1 MTTKNI
7 ADSLRERFA
16 QPLKDC
22 YKRRIIFW
30 YDSEREFESMLD
42 ELDLP
47 DVKVLRLTGD
57 NFFEAKMQL
66 SETDTESNYLVY
78 HPISMPHLWDDWLRD
93 IELYSEEFR
102 ADLISMQMDELN
114 IPQTV
119 VFRKTVKLY
128 QIFFGNKERVAK
140 LSSLHTK
147 YDTAAQLHIDIMSV
161 LTNAKDN
168 TVQGVIRAIL
178 CESLY
183 SDDNAALE
191 HIRKFGN
198 EDVLKDMLTKYTG
211 YYADEIILSD
221 LAKHIMITALS
232 SVVQPQTLSGLEKY
246 ISSDNQVFC
255 YNVIDEWAH
264 SDDSKKL
271 FELAND
277 ISQELDLSERLEKQG
292 VETLLDADCLPCI
305 GECII
310 SHYMNEI
317 SENVIKSA
325 DILEAVDKRRT
336 SKWAKHFEVYYD
348 GLYAFAQMHAFYL
361 EHITG
366 FHYGTAEQL
375 WKAYCDELYLMDT
388 YYRHFHVVFR
398 KSLKSASSELDDLFK
413 NVADAAERIYKNW
426 YLTELNGQWCKLIR
440 EGMETEGFIAS
451 LPQQID
457 FYTQDVKPYVIKENR
472 IFVIISDAFR
482 YEVAVEL
489 NKKLLQETGGTSEI
503 NAMQSVFPSLTKYGM
518 AALLP
523 HEALTISDDFQVM
536 CDGISTEGTE
546 NRNKILK
553 KVSAGNCAVVYED
566 ILAMK
571 QAQRR
576 ELVSG
581 ADVVYIYHNKVD
593 AVGDKAMTENLAF
606 NACEE
611 AVDELLNLVKLV
623 INTMNGTNI
632 LITADHGF
640 LYSYQPLE
648 ENNKGEK
655 SFVDGSILKTYRRC
669 IIAETGADSEYMMR
683 IPLSTFGSDKIGFAP
698 LETIRIKKQG
708 GGMNFVHGGIALQ
721 ECCIPVIT
729 FKNIKASSKRFIDTK
744 KVALQLL
751 SRTRKIA
758 NNIFFLEFYQ
768 PETVGGK
775 ILSATFELY
784 ICDNL
789 SNIVSDVQTIIAD
802 KTSDNVQDRVTRIRF
817 TLKGQ
822 EFSSTDPY
830 YLNIV
835 DKDSGDVKDHI
846 EFSIKIAFA
855 NDFGF

>member
-1 MTTKNI
+1 MAKSNI
-7 ADSLRERFA
+7 ETSLRERFA

-22 YKRRIIFW
+22 YERRIIFW

-47 DVKVLRLTGD
+47 NVKILRLTGD
-57 NFFEAKMQL
+57 NFFEAKMLL
-66 SETDTESNYLVY
+66 SETDTKSNYLVY
-78 HPISMPHLWDDWLRD
+78 HPLSMPHVWDDWLRD

-102 ADLISMQMDELN
+102 ADLISMQMDELH

-119 VFRKTVKLY
+119 AFRKAVKLY
-128 QIFFGNKERVAK
+128 QPFFGNKERIAK
-140 LSSLHTK
+140 IAALHTK
-147 YDTAAQLHIDIMSV
+147 YENAAQLHIDVMAV
-161 LTNAKDN
+161 LSGAKDN
-168 TVQGVIRAIL
+168 SVQGVIRAIL
-178 CESLY
+178 CESVY
-183 SDDNAALE
+183 SDDNAAIE

-198 EDVLKDMLTKYTG
+198 EDAFKDMLTKYTG
-211 YYADEIILSD
+211 YSAEEINFTD
-221 LAKHIMITALS
+221 LAKHIMLTALS
-232 SVVQPQTLSGLEKY
+232 GVVQPQTLAGLDKY
-246 ISSDNQVFC
+246 ISADHQPFC
-255 YNVIDEWAH
+255 YNVIDDWAH
-264 SDDSKKL
+264 SEDSGKL
-271 FELAND
+271 FELANE
-277 ISQELDLSERLEKQG
+277 ISRELGLPARLERQD

-310 SHYMNEI
+310 THYMKEI
-317 SENVIKSA
+317 SEDVIKSA
-325 DILEAVDKRRT
+325 DILTAVDKRRT

-366 FHYGTAEQL
+366 FHFGTADQL
-375 WKAYCDELYLMDT
+375 WKAYCNELYLMDT
-388 YYRHFHVVFR
+388 YYRRFHVAFR
-398 KSLKSASSELDDLFK
+398 KSLKSASSEMDDLFK

-426 YLTELNGQWCKLIR
+426 YLTELNGQWGTLIR
-440 EGMETEGFIAS
+440 DEMQTNGSVTA
-451 LPQQID
+451 LPQQKD
-457 FYTQDVKPYVIKENR
+457 FYTRDVAPFVRNKNR

-489 NKKLLQETGGTSEI
+489 NKRLVQETSGTAEI
-503 NAMQSVFPSLTKYGM
+503 SAMQSVFPSLTKYGI

-523 HEALTISDDFQVM
+523 HKSFTLSDDLAVIM
-536 CDGISTEGTE
+536 DGISTEGTD
-546 NRNKILK
+546 NRDKILK
-553 KVSAGNCAVVYED
+553 AENTGNCAVVYED
-566 ILAMK
+566 LLAMK

-576 ELVSG
+576 ELVSS
-581 ADVVYIYHNKVD
+581 AEVVYIYHNKID
-593 AVGDKAMTENLAF
+593 TIGDKPMTENQVF
-606 NACEE
+606 DACTE
-611 AVDELLNLVKLV
+611 AVDELLNLVKLIV
-623 INTMNGTNI
+623 NSMNGTNI

-648 ENNKGEK
+648 ESDKGEK
-655 SFVDGSILKTYRRC
+655 SFINGDVIKADRRC
-669 IIAETGADSEYMMR
+669 IIADTGASSEYMMQ
-683 IPLSTFGSDKIGFAP
+683 IPMRTFGSDKVGFAP

-708 GGMNFVHGGIALQ
+708 GGMNFVHGGISLQ
-721 ECCIPVIT
+721 ECCVPVIA
-729 FKNIKASSKRFIDTK
+729 FKNIKASSKHFVDTK

-768 PETVGGK
+768 PEAVGGK
-775 ILSATFELY
+775 TVPATYELY
-784 ICDNL
+784 ISDNL
-789 SNIVSDVQTIIAD
+789 SHIVSDVQTVIAD
-802 KTSDNVQDRVTRIRF
+802 KTTDNVQERVSRIRF

-835 DKDSGDVKDHI
+835 DKDSGEVKEHV

>member
-1 MTTKNI
+1 MTIEKI
-7 ADSLRERFA
+7 AASLRERFA

-47 DVKVLRLTGD
+47 DVKILRLTGD
-57 NFFEAKMQL
+57 NFFEAKMIL

-78 HPISMPHLWDDWLRD
+78 HPISMPHIWDDWLRD

-102 ADLISMQMDELN
+102 ADLISMQMDGLN

-119 VFRKTVKLY
+119 AFRRTVKQY
-128 QIFFGNKERVAK
+128 RSFFENKDRVAK
-140 LSSLHTK
+140 LAALHTK
-147 YDTAAQLHIDIMSV
+147 YENAAQLHIDIMAV
-161 LTNAKDN
+161 LTGAKDN
-168 TVQGVIRAIL
+168 SVQGVIRAII

-183 SDDNAALE
+183 NDDNVALE

-198 EDVLKDMLTKYTG
+198 EDALKDMISKYTG
-211 YYADEIILSD
+211 YISEEIDTSE

-232 SVVQPQTLSGLEKY
+232 GVVQPQTLNGLDKY
-246 ISSDNQVFC
+246 ISADNQAFC
-255 YNVIDEWAH
+255 YNIIDEWAH
-264 SDDSKKL
+264 SEDSGKL

-277 ISQELDLSERLEKQG
+277 ISQELGFVERLERQG

-317 SENVIKSA
+317 SADVIKSA
-325 DILEAVDKRRT
+325 DILDAVDKRRT

-366 FHYGTAEQL
+366 FHYGTADQL
-375 WKAYCDELYLMDT
+375 WKAYCDDLYLMDT
-388 YYRHFHVVFR
+388 YYRNFHVAFR
-398 KSLKSASSELDDLFK
+398 KSLKSASSELDDMFK

-426 YLTELNGQWCKLIR
+426 YLTELNGQWCDLIR
-440 EGMETEGFIAS
+440 DEMQANGCVSA
-451 LPQQID
+451 LPQQKD
-457 FYTQDVKPYVIKENR
+457 FFTRDVTPFVRNKNR

-489 NKKLLQETGGTSEI
+489 NKRLVQETSGTAEI
-503 NAMQSVFPSLTKYGM
+503 SAMQSVFPSLTKYGM
-518 AALLP
+518 SALLP
-523 HEALTISDDFQVM
+523 HKEFTLSSDLAVM
-536 CDGISTEGTE
+536 SEGVSTEGTE
-546 NRNKILK
+546 NRDKILK
-553 KVSAGNCAVVYED
+553 TENAGNCAVVYENL
-566 ILAMK
+566 LAMK
-571 QAQRR
+571 QVQRR
-576 ELVSG
+576 ELVSN
-581 ADVVYIYHNKVD
+581 AEVVYIYHNRID
-593 AVGDKAMTENLAF
+593 AIGDKPMTENQVF
-606 NACEE
+606 DACAETI
-611 AVDELLNLVKLV
+611 DELLNLVKLIV
-623 INTMNGTNI
+623 NTMNGTNI

-648 ENNKGEK
+648 ESDKGEK
-655 SFVDGSILKTYRRC
+655 SFINGNVIKSDRRC
-669 IIAETGADSEYMMR
+669 LLADADASSEYMMQ
-683 IPLSTFGSDKIGFAP
+683 IPMSAFGSDKVGFAP

-721 ECCIPVIT
+721 ECCVPVIT
-729 FKNIKASSKRFIDTK
+729 FKNIKASSKKFVDTK
-744 KVALQLL
+744 KVAIQLL

-768 PETVGGK
+768 PEAVAGKTIPATYEVYISDNMSTV
-775 ILSATFELY
+775 
-784 ICDNL
+784 
-789 SNIVSDVQTIIAD
+789 VSDVQTIIAD
-802 KTSDNVQDRVTRIRF
+802 KTSENVQERVTRLRF